1 MLGALE
7 NQKELEAAT
16 EIQAC
21 QDLTTE
27 ISELNSLNKE

>member
-1 MLGALE
+1 MLEALE

-16 EIQAC
+16 EIQVY